1 MFGSGKKWF
10 SIVIN
15 VLYWFARGYVV
26 LQRNCIYT
34 VHGLICFYSVDIDSY
49 VSIVFLYTNYIPW
62 RELWP
67 FFLKKKKC
75 EFFLPLN
82 VLSII
87 MEKWH
92 QRKWILKVYRQKIV
106 RWPTCKT
113 IYLSCFLSFFF
124 FFFCLNS
131 HIFLHCMSWLFTFSP
146 IIIRML

>member
-15 VLYWFARGYVV
+15 VHYWFPHGYVV

-34 VHGLICFYSVDIDSY
+34 VHGLICIYSDFRRYWFVCFYCI
-49 VSIVFLYTNYIPW
+49 SIYKCTTYIPW

-67 FFLKKKKC
+67 FFLLKKS

-82 VLSII
+82 VLSNTCI

-92 QRKWILKVYRQKIV
+92 QKKWILKVYRQKIV
-106 RWPTCKT
+106 RWATCKT
-113 IYLSCFLSFFF
+113 IYLSCFLSILFFF
-124 FFFCLNS
+124 FLA
-131 HIFLHCMSWLFTFSP
+131 
-146 IIIRML
+146 